1 VWWRNK
7 DRTRIVL
14 PPPAE
19 KDIFHRPTNMMR
31 LPKIV
36 SVFAWILF
44 VAASVAIHYE
54 VKIGMERAGGHSV
67 SQLRNVKVGEPAP
80 EFSLN
85 DLSNQPV
92 TLNSFRGKKIV
103 LMDFWA
109 TWCGPCRMAMPDLQA
124 LNEKYKSRGLEIL
137 SLDQGEP
144 AEQVRNFIERKKY
157 TFHVLLDSEGTVGG
171 KYGVKGIPTL
181 VLADKQGVVR
191 WLRVGYVANG
201 GELPALVEKLTKE

>member
-1 VWWRNK
+1 
-7 DRTRIVL
+7 
-14 PPPAE
+14 
-19 KDIFHRPTNMMR
+19 MMR

-67 SQLRNVKVGEPAP
+67 SHLGSIKVGQPAP

-85 DLSNQPV
+85 DLSDQPV
-92 TLNSFRGKKIV
+92 TLSAFRGKKVV

-109 TWCGPCRMAMPDLQA
+109 TWCGPCKMAMPDLED
-124 LNEKYKSRGLEIL
+124 LNEKYGSRGLEIL

-157 TFHVLLDSEGTVGG
+157 TVHVLLDSEGTVGN

-191 WLRVGYVANG
+191 WLRVGYSPN
-201 GELPALVEKLTKE
+201 EDDLRQLVERLTKE